1 VRGEAVAT
9 TTVLASLLAP
19 DERTGRSPGE
29 PRPIVASAFANYDE
43 SGHAGT
49 VDGFTQEI
57 NDHGN
62 VTHAQLLS
70 GAATLEYD
78 GLSRLVKVTRL
89 DQSTI
94 TYDYRGDGPLVQ
106 RTVQCTPAAQ
116 GCVSSK
122 RAYIYDGHRLL
133 EEYEIGA
140 QSATLRS
147 RYYYADEAEVPIA
160 AHFLDPQTHLLELH
174 FFVVDRVGSVHG
186 VLDEAG
192 NWVERVRYDAW
203 GRPTIELPDHAVP
216 VIHEI
221 KVEDVTRDILVV
233 FTEPV
238 LPAAD
243 AQSAPAIASA
253 LEGLTGAFELHAG
266 TDTISV
272 TITYDEM
279 NPNYTRG
286 TVLRLAIDPIDRPAD
301 GTSVELEVMGNR
313 LFDRWSNA
321 AGSEQFEIDYEEGYS
336 YPGANQGSTGPQ
348 TIAES
353 RVGNVL
359 FFQSHFYDDD
369 ADLVHMRARMFNPA
383 TGMFLQRDPFGYQD
397 SVNLYAGLG
406 HDPVNTR
413 DPTGAAKVVSTSCSP
428 LGCFETC
435 VGDDCPPT
443 LSQRIEGGIGRG
455 LSWIWRNTLGRSETA
470 QKAAAA
476 GAEAIETQ
484 EDRLGYSYIDAAR
497 NVRSPKHEYLTSE
510 REIKENGV
518 AATKAGVVAA
528 TSVWV
533 FSRHLQTILEKVSRP
548 VGTRDVKISRSK
560 SPEALGHLED
570 TGQTGKFSK

>member
-1 VRGEAVAT
+1 V
-9 TTVLASLLAP
+9 
-19 DERTGRSPGE
+19 
-29 PRPIVASAFANYDE
+29 
-43 SGHAGT
+43 SG
-49 VDGFTQEI
+49 
-57 NDHGN
+57 
-62 VTHAQLLS
+62 
-70 GAATLEYD
+70 
-78 GLSRLVKVTRL
+78 
-89 DQSTI
+89 
-94 TYDYRGDGPLVQ
+94 
-106 RTVQCTPAAQ
+106 
-116 GCVSSK
+116 K

-140 QSATLRS
+140 QSSTLRS
-147 RYYYADEAEVPIA
+147 RYYYADEAEVPVA
-160 AHFLDPQTHLLELH
+160 AHFLDPQTNLLVLH

-221 KVEDVTRDILVV
+221 KVEHVTRDILVV

-243 AQSAPAIASA
+243 AQAAPAIASV
-253 LEGLTGAFELHAG
+253 LEGLTGSFELHVG
-266 TDTISV
+266 TDTIPV

-279 NPNYTRG
+279 NPNYARG

-348 TIAES
+348 TISES

-383 TGMFLQRDPFGYQD
+383 TGMFLQRDPFGYED
-397 SVNLYAGLG
+397 SVNLYAGLKNN
-406 HDPVNTR
+406 PINVR
-413 DPTGAAKVVSTSCSP
+413 DPTGAVGQVVA
-428 LGCFETC
+428 G
-435 VGDDCPPT
+435 
-443 LSQRIEGGIGRG
+443 
-455 LSWIWRNTLGRSETA
+455 
-470 QKAAAA
+470 AAA
-476 GAEAIETQ
+476 GGIIFTGLEGWRQIATGQYSGRRLLAAGVGGAIFGGLAAATFGGSIAAGGAITVS
-484 EDRLGYSYIDAAR
+484 DVVAGGAIGVTAGSAR
-497 NVRSPKHEYLTSE
+497 NAVEGTPYDVRTAT
-510 REIKENGV
+510 GDFV
-518 AATKAGVVAA
+518 AG
-528 TSVWV
+528 
-533 FSRHLQTILEKVSRP
+533 I
-548 VGTRDVKISRSK
+548 
-560 SPEALGHLED
+560 
-570 TGQTGKFSK
+570 